1 MVLMVAAFMLGCNNS
16 APTADEIEQNK
27 QEGLQKNIT
36 DSVGMP
42 GILKYT
48 EKRLARQLYEL
59 RDKVVLTYTYLP
71 DINGKLHHVCDSI
84 GFGLPYATQ
93 FSSPSKMVEKWR
105 HGNLYR
111 DVLPQAEPNGLFMPT
126 SANGT
131 WAICISP
138 KGMGVPFYVEPSIIS
153 APVELNAVDE
163 YMKDPNQMDNS
174 PIQITLPD
182 NVIQKLREKRK

>member
-1 MVLMVAAFMLGCNNS
+1 MKHLPKLATFMVLMVAAFMLGCNNS

-126 SANGT
+126 S
-131 WAICISP
+131 
-138 KGMGVPFYVEPSIIS
+138 Y
-153 APVELNAVDE
+153 
-163 YMKDPNQMDNS
+163 
-174 PIQITLPD
+174 
-182 NVIQKLREKRK
+182 